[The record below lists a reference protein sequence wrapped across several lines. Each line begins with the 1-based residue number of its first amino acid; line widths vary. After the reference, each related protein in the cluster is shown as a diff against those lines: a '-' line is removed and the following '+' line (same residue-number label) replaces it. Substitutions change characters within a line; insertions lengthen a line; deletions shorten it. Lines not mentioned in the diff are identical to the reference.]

1 MLGVINLFLDPDLPY
16 TWRKASIVI
25 AKAQSAGP
33 NQACNIRRWIFEFV
47 KEGKLPLHSYSY
59 KKPTALEDKGVAQEI
74 QKRLSEK
81 AKTGFIK
88 TEDLCEIVASDS
100 IQGMFLQL
108 GIKKPSISLS
118 TAQHWLEKLNWKY
131 RNKSNGMYIDG
142 HKRDDV
148 VAYQDAF
155 IN

>member
-1 MLGVINLFLDPDLPY
+1 M
-16 TWRKASIVI
+16 VI

-33 NQACNIRRWIFEFV
+33 NQACNIRRWIFKFV

-59 KKPTALEDKGVAQEI
+59 KKPTALEDEGVAQEI

-118 TAQHWLEKLNWKY
+118 TAQRWLEKLNWKY

-142 HKRDDV
+142 HERDDV
-148 VAYQDAF
+148 VAYRDAF
-155 IN
+155 VNRWAEYE